1 MAPVQPTIIMKKDC
15 STEEKILQAA
25 RCVFIAKGLDGAR
38 MQEIAD
44 EACINKAM
52 LHYYFE
58 SKENLFEAVFMDTA
72 GIFFKNINEIL
83 LQEGTN
89 MQEKISLFVDNYMD
103 IIASNPF
110 IPQFMINEINR
121 NPKILYKLLSNSGL
135 KPETFMQLF
144 RNRTLKN
151 GKDIRQLVI
160 SVFAL
165 CLFPFIARPL
175 LQIIYFEDN
184 TNEYDQFLSERK
196 EYVKKMLLNF
206 LNE

>member
-1 MAPVQPTIIMKKDC
+1 MNKDC
-15 STEEKILQAA
+15 NTEEKILQAA
-25 RCVFIAKGLDGAR
+25 RRVFIAKGLDGAR

-52 LHYYFE
+52 VHYYFE
-58 SKENLFEAVFMDTA
+58 SKENLFEAVFMDTV
-72 GIFFKNINEIL
+72 GVFFKKVNEIL
-83 LQEGTN
+83 LYEGTN
-89 MQEKISLFVDNYMD
+89 MQEKISLFVDNYME

-135 KPETFMQLF
+135 KPEAFMQLF
-144 RNRTLKN
+144 KNRVLKN

-184 TNEYDQFLSERK
+184 SNEYDQFLSERK
-196 EYVKKMLLNF
+196 EYVKKMLLKF
-206 LNE
+206 LDE

>member
-1 MAPVQPTIIMKKDC
+1 MKKDC

-83 LQEGTN
+83 LHEGTN

-135 KPETFMQLF
+135 KPEAFMQLF